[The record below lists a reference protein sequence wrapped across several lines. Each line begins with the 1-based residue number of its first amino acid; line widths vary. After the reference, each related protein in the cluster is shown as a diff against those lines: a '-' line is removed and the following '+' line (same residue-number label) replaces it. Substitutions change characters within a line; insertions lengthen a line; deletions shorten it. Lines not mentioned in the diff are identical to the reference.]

1 MSNRRLVGIL
11 HIDNIGFESQI
22 LKESYNEYVAD
33 WSTVKSAYLHLP
45 TETTMKMNRMKLI

>member
-45 TETTMKMNRMKLI
+45 TETTIKMNRMKLI